1 MFNSKLKQLIGNTQ
15 TTSVDTNTFLKQGY
29 KQSAKTKSFGNSAVK
44 FITTGNDF
52 VDQFGKVSQYKAQR
66 PFQEI
71 SKDTQLLW
79 SQNKFMA
86 LCFIFYIRIITRKV
100 TLSDGKCTKTTQRGQ
115 GLKHEG
121 IFRMMWVA
129 LNDPEVFWKNIP
141 LFISIGS
148 WKDIIAM
155 LSYDLQYNGWK
166 NRVLDWDSFGKLI
179 LAGLENSNTTNLV
192 KKYLPQIKANKQCKT
207 LEAQADNIIAKWL
220 CSLLFGAKEN
230 QYGFYK
236 QYRKMKVSGTAHKW
250 QQLISRGQ
258 HNLIDF
264 NTVHGRAL
272 AQLVS
277 GKYLKNQHLEEVY
290 EKWIMNKPVA
300 KYTGYVYE
308 LLSPVKNGYDNVN
321 LKRYQKETINKQF
334 YGLIETAKQGML
346 PNDSG
351 LMVVVD
357 TSSSMTSNVPGT
369 NMSSYDVAKS
379 MALYF
384 SYLLK
389 GVFSKSWME
398 FNDSAVLKKWAG
410 DNPVDNLQNDN
421 SEAYGSTN
429 FQSVTKLFV
438 SLFKKGVPISDFPKG
453 ILCLSDGC
461 FNHAGKNKTN
471 RENMLKVF
479 EKEGFPKDY
488 INNFKI
494 ILWDI
499 PNSYYGTPQ
508 TTFEEF
514 ADAPNL
520 FHISGLDGS
529 AVAFITGVEAQ
540 KYEPKTNEELFAA
553 AMNQEIMGLLSV

>member
-29 KQSAKTKSFGNSAVK
+29 KQSAKTKSFGNGAVK

-369 NMSSYDVAKS
+369 KMSSYDVAKS

-461 FNHAGKNKTN
+461 FNHAGENKTN

-520 FHISGLDGS
+520 FHISGFDGS

>member
-29 KQSAKTKSFGNSAVK
+29 KQSAKTKSFGNGAVK

-461 FNHAGKNKTN
+461 FNHAGGNKTN
-471 RENMLKVF
+471 REKMLKVF

-540 KYEPKTNEELFAA
+540 KHEPKTSEELFAA

>member
-29 KQSAKTKSFGNSAVK
+29 KQSAKTKSFGNGAVK

-369 NMSSYDVAKS
+369 KISSYDVAKS

-461 FNHAGKNKTN
+461 FNHAGGNKTN
-471 RENMLKVF
+471 REKMLKVF

>member
-29 KQSAKTKSFGNSAVK
+29 KQSAKTKSFGNGAVK

-369 NMSSYDVAKS
+369 KMSSYDVAKS

-410 DNPVDNLQNDN
+410 NNPVDNLQNDN

-461 FNHAGKNKTN
+461 FNHAGGNKTN
-471 RENMLKVF
+471 REKMLKVF

>member
-29 KQSAKTKSFGNSAVK
+29 KQSAKTKSFGNGAVK

-369 NMSSYDVAKS
+369 KMSSYDVAKS

-520 FHISGLDGS
+520 FHISGFDGS

>member
-29 KQSAKTKSFGNSAVK
+29 KQSAKTKSFGNGAVK

-52 VDQFGKVSQYKAQR
+52 VDQFGKVSQYKTQR

-369 NMSSYDVAKS
+369 KMSSYDVAKS

-461 FNHAGKNKTN
+461 FNHAGENKTN

-540 KYEPKTNEELFAA
+540 KYEPKTSEELFAA

>member
-29 KQSAKTKSFGNSAVK
+29 KQSAKTKSFGNGAVK

-461 FNHAGKNKTN
+461 FNHAGGNKTN
-471 RENMLKVF
+471 REKMLKVF

>member
-29 KQSAKTKSFGNSAVK
+29 KQSAKTKSFGNGAVK

-357 TSSSMTSNVPGT
+357 TSSPMTSNVPGT
-369 NMSSYDVAKS
+369 KMSSYDVAKS

-461 FNHAGKNKTN
+461 FNHAGENKTN

-520 FHISGLDGS
+520 FHISGFDGS

>member
-29 KQSAKTKSFGNSAVK
+29 KQSAKTKSFGNGAVK

-277 GKYLKNQHLEEVY
+277 GKYLK
-290 EKWIMNKPVA
+290 
-300 KYTGYVYE
+300 
-308 LLSPVKNGYDNVN
+308 
-321 LKRYQKETINKQF
+321 R
-334 YGLIETAKQGML
+334 GL
-346 PNDSG
+346 
-351 LMVVVD
+351 
-357 TSSSMTSNVPGT
+357 
-369 NMSSYDVAKS
+369 
-379 MALYF
+379 
-384 SYLLK
+384 
-389 GVFSKSWME
+389 
-398 FNDSAVLKKWAG
+398 
-410 DNPVDNLQNDN
+410 
-421 SEAYGSTN
+421 
-429 FQSVTKLFV
+429 
-438 SLFKKGVPISDFPKG
+438 
-453 ILCLSDGC
+453 
-461 FNHAGKNKTN
+461 
-471 RENMLKVF
+471 
-479 EKEGFPKDY
+479 
-488 INNFKI
+488 
-494 ILWDI
+494 
-499 PNSYYGTPQ
+499 
-508 TTFEEF
+508 
-514 ADAPNL
+514 
-520 FHISGLDGS
+520 
-529 AVAFITGVEAQ
+529 
-540 KYEPKTNEELFAA
+540 
-553 AMNQEIMGLLSV
+553 

>member
-15 TTSVDTNTFLKQGY
+15 TTSVDTNTFLKQGN
-29 KQSAKTKSFGNSAVK
+29 KQSAKTKSFGNGAVK

-207 LEAQADNIIAKWL
+207 LDSQADNIIAKWL

-290 EKWIMNKPVA
+290 EKWITYKPVA

>member
-29 KQSAKTKSFGNSAVK
+29 KQSAKTKSFGNGAVK

-369 NMSSYDVAKS
+369 KISSYDVAKS

-461 FNHAGKNKTN
+461 FNHAGGNKTN
-471 RENMLKVF
+471 REKMLKVF

-540 KYEPKTNEELFAA
+540 KYEPKTSEELFAA

>member
-29 KQSAKTKSFGNSAVK
+29 KQSAKTKSFGNGAVK

-357 TSSSMTSNVPGT
+357 TSFSMTSNVPGT
-369 NMSSYDVAKS
+369 KMSSYDVAKS

-461 FNHAGKNKTN
+461 FNHAGENKTN
-471 RENMLKVF
+471 REKMLKVF

-520 FHISGLDGS
+520 FHISGFDGS

>member
-29 KQSAKTKSFGNSAVK
+29 KQSAKTKSFGNGAVK

-357 TSSSMTSNVPGT
+357 TSSPMTSNVPGT
-369 NMSSYDVAKS
+369 KMSSYDVAKS

-461 FNHAGKNKTN
+461 FNHAGENKTN
-471 RENMLKVF
+471 REKMLKVF

-520 FHISGLDGS
+520 FHISGFDGS

>member
-29 KQSAKTKSFGNSAVK
+29 KQSAKTKSFGNGAVK

-166 NRVLDWDSFGKLI
+166 NRVLNWDSFGKLI

-369 NMSSYDVAKS
+369 KMSSYDVAKS

-461 FNHAGKNKTN
+461 FNHAGENKTN

-520 FHISGLDGS
+520 FHISGFDGS

>member
-29 KQSAKTKSFGNSAVK
+29 KQSAKTKSFGNGAVK

-357 TSSSMTSNVPGT
+357 TSSSMTSNIPGT
-369 NMSSYDVAKS
+369 KMSSYDVAKS

-461 FNHAGKNKTN
+461 FNHAGENKTN

-520 FHISGLDGS
+520 FHISGFDGS

>member
-29 KQSAKTKSFGNSAVK
+29 KQSAKTKSFGNGAAK

-369 NMSSYDVAKS
+369 KISSYDVAKS

-461 FNHAGKNKTN
+461 FNHAGENKTN
-471 RENMLKVF
+471 REKMLKVF

-520 FHISGLDGS
+520 FHISGFDGS

>member
-29 KQSAKTKSFGNSAVK
+29 KQSAKTKSFGNGAVK

-369 NMSSYDVAKS
+369 KISSYDVAKS

-461 FNHAGKNKTN
+461 FNHAGENKTN

-520 FHISGLDGS
+520 FHISGFDGS

>member
-29 KQSAKTKSFGNSAVK
+29 KQSAKTKSFGNGAVK

-369 NMSSYDVAKS
+369 KMSSYDVAKS

-461 FNHAGKNKTN
+461 FNHAGENKTN
-471 RENMLKVF
+471 REKMLKVF

-499 PNSYYGTPQ
+499 PNSYYGTSQ

-520 FHISGLDGS
+520 FHISGFDGS